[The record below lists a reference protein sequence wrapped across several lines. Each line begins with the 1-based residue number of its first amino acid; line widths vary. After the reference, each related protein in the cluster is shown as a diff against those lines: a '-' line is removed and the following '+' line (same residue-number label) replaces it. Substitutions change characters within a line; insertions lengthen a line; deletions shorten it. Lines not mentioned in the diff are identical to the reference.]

1 MKCVPLLPFHCRCS
15 RGAQAAELLRK
26 NLATAVQNL
35 EAVKGEVHTLRDSIT
50 TTEVTIARV
59 YNYDVARRRSAGKA
73 AEAGA

>member
-15 RGAQAAELLRK
+15 RSAQAAELLRK